1 MPVGGDD
8 SEVILMQSGFGAVG
22 LLGSKGVVR
31 NGREEGSGGS
41 SSRRRWK
48 QCPGTV
54 CQRRRARSPRG
65 GGPALPGLCWWGPA
79 CRAGGGRGRVWT
91 QTLRAAGVRS
101 EGFWWGPGHGHCS
114 EGPGCCEESR
124 RKVNSSGVWRAEPCR
139 EAVRKTPLRP
149 AFVNLKGNRFLD
161 QHFTV
166 PQRGWWDLSRVGGV
180 PIKESGRRQGAQNP
194 SWTG

>member
-54 CQRRRARSPRG
+54 CPRRRARSPRG
-65 GGPALPGLCWWGPA
+65 GGPPLPGAAGPLSQA
-79 CRAGGGRGRVWT
+79 CAGGVPP
-91 QTLRAAGVRS
+91 AGLG
-101 EGFWWGPGHGHCS
+101 E
-114 EGPGCCEESR
+114 
-124 RKVNSSGVWRAEPCR
+124 
-139 EAVRKTPLRP
+139 
-149 AFVNLKGNRFLD
+149 
-161 QHFTV
+161 
-166 PQRGWWDLSRVGGV
+166 VGGV
-180 PIKESGRRQGAQNP
+180 YGLRH
-194 SWTG
+194 